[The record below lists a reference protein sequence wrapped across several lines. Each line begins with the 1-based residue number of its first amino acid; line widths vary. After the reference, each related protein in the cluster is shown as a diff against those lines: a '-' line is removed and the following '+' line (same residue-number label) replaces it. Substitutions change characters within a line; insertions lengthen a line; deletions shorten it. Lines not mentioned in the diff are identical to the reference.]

1 MASASACYRAR
12 RKRSAALQFELELLS
27 TPHAKAPSVVASAVL
42 RKHRLRNDVL
52 RRVDYVRRFF
62 PELEGETITVGLTRA
77 ASGMAVPG
85 GSRIWLNPSRLSYHT
100 IAHELIHLLQLRD
113 LGVPSGEKACDVFS
127 LARHWTLNDERPS
140 YARVPL
146 SLLSGGDGITEWAAR
161 LLFDVARDALTRRVH
176 GHRQYIAYF
185 EREVERRSP
194 ALASRENRA
203 SVELSRR
210 LLT

>member
-1 MASASACYRAR
+1 MQ
-12 RKRSAALQFELELLS
+12 LELELLS
-27 TPHAKAPSVVASAVL
+27 LPNGAAPRIATSAVL

-62 PELEGETITVGLTRA
+62 PELDGETITVGLTRA

-100 IAHELIHLLQLRD
+100 IAHELIHLLQRRD
-113 LGVPSGEKACDVFS
+113 LGIPSGEKACDVFS
-127 LARHWTLNDERPS
+127 LARHWSLNDDRPS

-146 SLLSGGDGITEWAAR
+146 SLMDGRNAVPEAIAR
-161 LLFDVARDALTRRVH
+161 ALFDAATAALARRGE
-176 GHRQYIAYF
+176 GHRNYIAFF

-203 SVELSRR
+203 SG
-210 LLT
+210 

>member
-1 MASASACYRAR
+1 M
-12 RKRSAALQFELELLS
+12 QFELELLS
-27 TPHAKAPSVVASAVL
+27 IPQAKAPRVVASAVL

-52 RRVDYVRRFF
+52 RRVNYVRRFF

-100 IAHELIHLLQLRD
+100 IAHELIHLLQLRN
-113 LGVPSGEKACDVFS
+113 LGIPSGEKACDVFS
-127 LARHWTLNDERPS
+127 LARHWTLNDDRPS
-140 YARVPL
+140 YVRVPL
-146 SLLSGGDGITEWAAR
+146 SVIDGSSPVGEAVSR
-161 LLFDVARDALTRRVH
+161 MLYDVACDALVRRAD
-176 GHRQYIAYF
+176 GHRRYLAYF
-185 EREVERRSP
+185 ESEVERRSP

-203 SVELSRR
+203 SVELSKS